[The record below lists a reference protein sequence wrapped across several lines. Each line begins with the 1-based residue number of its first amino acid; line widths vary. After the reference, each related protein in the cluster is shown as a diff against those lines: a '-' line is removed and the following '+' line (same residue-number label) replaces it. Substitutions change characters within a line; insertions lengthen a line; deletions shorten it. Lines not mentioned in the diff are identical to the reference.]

1 MFKIRK
7 IKNIV
12 FVSLALSII
21 ALALSSCQDVTET
34 QTEYNNGDSI
44 NQTEYNN
51 GDSINQTEYNNGDR
65 IYLIEYN
72 NGDSINLKINDTV
85 EINLESNPT
94 TGYGW
99 FLSDKTNESIV
110 SLVDSEYIAS
120 EKDEKM
126 VGVGG
131 YETFTFKAVSKG
143 ETRIILNH
151 ERPSEEDTDLLET
164 FEVTISVD

>member
-34 QTEYNNGDSI
+34 QTEYNNG
-44 NQTEYNN
+44 
-51 GDSINQTEYNNGDR
+51 GSINQTEYNNGDR

-151 ERPSEEDTDLLET
+151 ERPWEEDTEILET

>member
-34 QTEYNNGDSI
+34 QTEYNNG
-44 NQTEYNN
+44 
-51 GDSINQTEYNNGDR
+51 GSINQTEYNNGDR

-151 ERPSEEDTDLLET
+151 ERPWEEDIEPLET

>member
-21 ALALSSCQDVTET
+21 ALALSSCQDVPET
-34 QTEYNNGDSI
+34 LTEYNNGGSI
-44 NQTEYNN
+44 
-51 GDSINQTEYNNGDR
+51 DQTEYNNGDR

>member
-51 GDSINQTEYNNGDR
+51 GDR
-65 IYLIEYN
+65 IYLIEYD

>member
-21 ALALSSCQDVTET
+21 ALALSSCQDVPET
-34 QTEYNNGDSI
+34 L
-44 NQTEYNN
+44 TEYNN

-65 IYLIEYN
+65 IHLIEYN
-72 NGDSINLKINDTV
+72 NGASINLKINDTV

-151 ERPSEEDTDLLET
+151 ERPWEEDTEILET
-164 FEVTISVD
+164 FEVTIS

>member
-21 ALALSSCQDVTET
+21 ALALSSCQAAPET
-34 QTEYNNGDSI
+34 LT
-44 NQTEYNN
+44 
-51 GDSINQTEYNNGDR
+51 
-65 IYLIEYN
+65 EYN

-94 TGYGW
+94 TGYSW

-110 SLVDSEYIAS
+110 SLVDSEYIES
-120 EKDEKM
+120 GKDEEL
-126 VGVGG
+126 VGAGG
-131 YETFTFKAVSKG
+131 HETFTFKAVSKG
-143 ETRIILNH
+143 ETSIILNY
-151 ERPSEEDTDLLET
+151 ERPWGEDIELLET